1 MKKIINKV
9 NELAVR
15 GSIKAAQ
22 TKAKI
27 HDILAQQSGEG
38 FVDTARASVRAY
50 QLHRVVMSADD

>member
-38 FVDTARASVRAY
+38 FVDTARASVRA
-50 QLHRVVMSADD
+50 